1 MKKLLLLLTLAF
13 TLTANAED
21 DKTVTLVVSGQGKTQ
36 DEAKQRALRSAIE
49 QAFGTFISSKTELLN
64 DNLVKDEIV
73 SVANGNIQKFEVL
86 SEVKI
91 PEGGYAT
98 TLKAIVS
105 VSKLTSFCESNGV
118 EIEFKGGLFAM
129 NIKIQ
134 QLNEKN
140 EILTIR
146 KLCETLKY
154 IADKSF
160 DYNISNKEPKAY
172 DNEPD
177 KWAIDLK
184 VNISVNENM
193 RLFKDYLI
201 KGLKGVALTIDEEK
215 TYKDL
220 NKKVYKIS
228 VGDISLAFR
237 NFPTIAILQDLCWYL
252 YFAQANF
259 IISDGIN
266 NYSAYDVQRVNPSSW
281 NNNTLVDFKYDRR
294 FVSNWE
300 IIENID
306 NGSSGE
312 AIMNTPFGDFSE
324 RVSSSTYDLTKKAII
339 SEYKWLQKLANAPP
353 SDAPPQITLES
364 HPEIAELRCYADSST
379 VYVSRQARLGN
390 ARHAE
395 PKFENAIYLKI
406 NPHPPLNTDFGF
418 EFGKRGDL
426 IVRDNSPAS
435 NAGLISEDVI
445 VSINGN
451 RAVKQFLYNHIGDS
465 ITLRVKRRGL
475 DEPIEYK
482 IIKSNVSK
490 YNYSALLLRLSYS
503 IAELENVSKFSIR
516 PVSLNEINNRNQ
528 TKITEFKK
536 N

>member
-1 MKKLLLLLTLAF
+1 MKKLLLLLTFAF
-13 TLTANAED
+13 TITLNAQD

-36 DEAKQRALRSAIE
+36 DEARQKALRSAIE
-49 QAFGTFISSKTELLN
+49 QAFGTFISSKTEILN

-91 PEGGYAT
+91 PDGGYAT

-105 VSKLTSFCESNGV
+105 VSKLTSFCESKGV
-118 EIEFKGGLFAM
+118 EVEFKGGLFAM

-140 EILTIR
+140 EILTIK

-160 DYNISNKEPKAY
+160 DYTLSNKEPKAY

-184 VNISVNENM
+184 VDISVNENM
-193 RLFKDYLI
+193 KLFKDYLI
-201 KGLKGVALTIDEEK
+201 NGLKGVAMTIDEQK

-228 VGDISLAFR
+228 IDDITLTFR

-266 NYSAYDVQRVNPSSW
+266 SYSAYDVQRVDPSAW
-281 NNNTLVDFKYDRR
+281 NDKNLVDFKYDRT
-294 FVSNWE
+294 FVSNWQ
-300 IIENID
+300 IIENLDQGID
-306 NGSSGE
+306 HEG
-312 AIMNTPFGDFSE
+312 IMNTPFGDFSK

-339 SEYKWLQKLANAPP
+339 SQYKWLQKLANAPP

-379 VYVSRQARLGN
+379 VYVSRRARLGN

-395 PKFENAIYLKI
+395 PKFENEIYLKI
-406 NPHPPLNTDFGF
+406 HPHPPLNTDFGF
-418 EFGKRGDL
+418 EFGKRGGL

-435 NAGLISEDVI
+435 NAGLISEDAI

-451 RAVKQFLYNHIGDS
+451 RAVKQFLYSHIGDS
-465 ITLRVKRRGL
+465 ITLRVMRRDL
-475 DEPIEYK
+475 IEPIEYK
-482 IIKSNVSK
+482 ITKSNVSK
-490 YNYSALLLRLSYS
+490 YNYSVLLLRLSYS
-503 IAELENVSKFSIR
+503 IAELEKITKFSIN
-516 PVSLNEINNRNQ
+516 PVSLSEINNRNR
-528 TKITEFKK
+528 TKITELKK
-536 N
+536 Y